1 MASRSSSPLR
11 KSAPKKSPAVKSK
24 VARSGAARS
33 GTARSGTAKSGTAKA
48 GKLPEWNLTDLYSAI
63 DAPEISRDLDR
74 MDAECIAFEN
84 DYKGKLAEETAKEG
98 GGAWLAGAVKRYEA
112 IDDLRDGSPPMPA

>member
-11 KSAPKKSPAVKSK
+11 ESAPKKSPAVKSK
-24 VARSGAARS
+24 VAKSGA
-33 GTARSGTAKSGTAKA
+33 AKSGTAKV

-63 DAPEISRDLDR
+63 DAPEISRDLDK

-84 DYKGKLAEETAKEG
+84 DYKGKLAGETAKEG

-112 IDDLRDGSPPMPA
+112 IDDL